1 MQKFGKEKTGP
12 GNDMSSTKGQL
23 WSCREE
29 GKSCTPQG
37 DGWATCFSGSQKPST
52 LKSVQY
58 EHYRDANPSLPHFK
72 QKFWSSGLLLCH
84 TEWRQSPAPKLN
96 SPSEDKPDFSLRFVT
111 VLYPQQ
117 GRVGGWTLRCSDLLW
132 AGGGRQRRATKEVL
146 MGNCH

>member
-52 LKSVQY
+52 LNSVQY
-58 EHYRDANPSLPHFK
+58 EHYRDANPSLPSFK

-96 SPSEDKPDFSLRFVT
+96 PPSETNQIF
-111 VLYPQQ
+111 
-117 GRVGGWTLRCSDLLW
+117 LW
-132 AGGGRQRRATKEVL
+132 GLALSCTHNKAEWEDGHWDAQICCEQEEGDREEPPRK
-146 MGNCH
+146 C